1 MTAYVV
7 RNKDEKEIARLHGDD
22 YAEALGKAARLAAV
36 KDALASGGYTMV
48 SVNDPGGSD
57 SEPLLDP
64 PKAEAQTEVTVR
76 QIEGPDATPE
86 TTTAAEPVKFKKN
99 QPVKLPDGRS
109 GKVTVT
115 KLAHVSV
122 MPDGEDSSVKLLK
135 TELAEANKS

>member
-48 SVNDPGGSD
+48 SVNDPGEDDG
-57 SEPLLDP
+57 EAP
-64 PKAEAQTEVTVR
+64 PAKPQAEITVR

-99 QPVKLPDGRS
+99 QPVKLRDGRT
-109 GKVTVT
+109 GKV
-115 KLAHVSV
+115 SV
-122 MPDGEDSSVKLLK
+122 NRGENVFAIPDGENSPEKYTK
-135 TELAEANKS
+135 AELAALQNA